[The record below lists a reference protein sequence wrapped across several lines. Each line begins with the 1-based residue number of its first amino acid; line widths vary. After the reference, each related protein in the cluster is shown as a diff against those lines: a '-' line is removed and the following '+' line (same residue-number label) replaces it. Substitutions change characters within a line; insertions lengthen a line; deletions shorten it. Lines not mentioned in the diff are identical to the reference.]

1 MDHRT
6 KTLVQESLAL
16 VTPITD
22 DAARLFYGRLF
33 ELDPSLRSMFPDDL
47 SDQGRKLMQMLS
59 ATVKGLNRIEKTDTS
74 TRATRRAARRL
85 GRQDRTLRDGW
96 LRLDLDLGAGSRGCV
111 YSRCPVSVDKNVCAR
126 VGGDD

>member
-1 MDHRT
+1 MDYRT

-16 VTPITD
+16 VTPIAD

-59 ATVKGLNRIEKTDTS
+59 ATVKGLNRIEK
-74 TRATRRAARRL
+74 L
-85 GRQDRTLRDGW
+85 I
-96 LRLDLDLGAGSRGCV
+96 
-111 YSRCPVSVDKNVCAR
+111 PVLEQLAVR
-126 VGGDD
+126 HVG